1 MLIDFFKEKE
11 QKKSQL
17 EQLKL
22 QLEAKTKG
30 VNLDIKLMEA
40 KASIEEQTSLI
51 EHDISL
57 GKQGGF
63 INSLRAFVRP
73 FITYVFFLTFIGV
86 KITLV
91 WNTIQNGGDLVTT
104 LEVIWDDETEALFA
118 AIISFWF
125 GSRAMPRLKNKLN

>member
-1 MLIDFFKEKE
+1 M
-11 QKKSQL
+11 
-17 EQLKL
+17 
-22 QLEAKTKG
+22 
-30 VNLDIKLMEA
+30 
-40 KASIEEQTSLI
+40 
-51 EHDISL
+51 
-57 GKQGGF
+57 
-63 INSLRAFVRP
+63 RP